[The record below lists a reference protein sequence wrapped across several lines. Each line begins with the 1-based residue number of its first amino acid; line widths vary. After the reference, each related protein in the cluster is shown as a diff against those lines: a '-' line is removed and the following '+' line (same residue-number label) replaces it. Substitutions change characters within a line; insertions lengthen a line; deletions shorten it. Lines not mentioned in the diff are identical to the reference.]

1 MPYGEE
7 KVYSD
12 GAHFVAIPHSTNPTR
27 RRKKPPEEETPNT
40 KLAVMKTKICA
51 TMSLQLILMQNRRP
65 KRHHTNA
72 TIN

>member
-27 RRKKPPEEETPNT
+27 RRKKPPEEEMQNT
-40 KLAVMKTKICA
+40 KSAVTKIRICGI
-51 TMSLQLILMQNRRP
+51 TSLQSILTQNNTP
-65 KRHHTNA
+65 KKPTNA
-72 TIN
+72 TKN

>member
-27 RRKKPPEEETPNT
+27 RRKKPPEEE
-40 KLAVMKTKICA
+40 
-51 TMSLQLILMQNRRP
+51 MQNMKSAAMKIRICG
-65 KRHHTNA
+65 T
-72 TIN
+72 TSL

>member
-27 RRKKPPEEETPNT
+27 RRKKPPEEEMQNT
-40 KLAVMKTKICA
+40 KSAAMKIRICD
-51 TMSLQLILMQNRRP
+51 TTSLQLTLMQNKRP

>member
-27 RRKKPPEEETPNT
+27 RRKKPPEEEMRNT
-40 KLAVMKTKICA
+40 KSAVTKIRICG
-51 TMSLQLILMQNRRP
+51 T
-65 KRHHTNA
+65 TN
-72 TIN
+72 